1 MSIVCDLLS
10 LYTLILVV
18 RAVLSWFPIRPDS
31 GLVPVIRALDT
42 VIDPVLQPLRR
53 VIPPAGM
60 FDLSYIALFVIIY
73 LIQVALCSGRGF
85 LI

>member
-1 MSIVCDLLS
+1 VTIVCDLLQV
-10 LYTLILVV
+10 YTIILIL

-31 GLVPVIRALDT
+31 GLIPVIRGLDKL
-42 VIDPVLQPLRR
+42 IDPLLMPLRR

-60 FDLSYIALFVIIY
+60 FDLSYFALIIIVY
-73 LIQVALCSGRGF
+73 LVQAVVCGGRGF

>member
-1 MSIVCDLLS
+1 VTIVCDLLS

-31 GLVPVIRALDT
+31 GLIPVIRALDT
-42 VIDPVLQPLRR
+42 VINPVLQPLRR

-60 FDLSYIALFVIIY
+60 FDLSYIALFIIIY
-73 LIQVALCSGRGF
+73 LVQVAICSGRGF

>member
-1 MSIVCDLLS
+1 VTIVCDLLS
-10 LYTLILVV
+10 LYTLILIV

-31 GLVPVIRALDT
+31 GLVPVIRTLDM

-60 FDLSYIALFVIIY
+60 FDLSYIALLFIIY
-73 LIQVALCSGRGF
+73 MIQILLCHGGF